1 MGSIKRSLANN
12 ITTGG
17 KFDATDLS
25 GSIPSSNVANDSLTN
40 ITTFSPALGDTIEAV
55 ATDPAYTTD
64 GSVWY
69 NTTSGTLKGYLPVGA
84 WSAGGSLNTSR
95 YILAGAGTSNTAA

>member
-25 GSIPSSNVANDSLTN
+25 GSIAASNFENTSLTN
-40 ITTFSPALGDTIEAV
+40 LTTLV
-55 ATDPAYTTD
+55 QH
-64 GSVWY
+64 
-69 NTTSGTLKGYLPVGA
+69 
-84 WSAGGSLNTSR
+84 
-95 YILAGAGTSNTAA
+95 